1 MRELRVEDALMYL
14 DQVKMEFGDRPQI
27 YNEFLD
33 IMKTFKSQE
42 IDTPGVIRR
51 VAALFH
57 GNKRLVLGFNTF
69 LPEGFRIELPLDG
82 SPFPVYREPGR
93 PGVIQIPL
101 PGNPNFPSASAAGAA
116 GRMGDMKPA
125 AMPSSG
131 KPPAAASQPPPR
143 PGMQS
148 AASAPGGM
156 LRAPP
161 PPVSSAFPPPGSAVP
176 PSAAASRSGGGP
188 QGASGMPPSSGQ
200 QRFGGG
206 PSQFP
211 PAAASAAATPGPSK
225 LPAAASKKPS
235 SSPTGQTSDLAPAP
249 VEFDHAINYV
259 TTIKKR
265 FHAHPEIYRKFLEIL
280 HTYQK
285 EQRGIK
291 EVLDEVSV
299 LFADHADLLKEFTYF
314 LPDAVQSQ
322 AKAQLDIA
330 AAKAEERAKQRVA
343 QAKALDNGGPGPS
356 PAMASPPGAAPP
368 ANFAPSPAGG
378 MILPPPPAAHV
389 GSAQKRMPSVP
400 SNIPRTPFGAT
411 KARSEDRENEIA
423 ATAQHG
429 KVSFDP
435 VRPPRRNELN
445 TAQASQMFGRPKVIP
460 AEPLQ
465 PMTAEIAFFKH
476 VKAHFN
482 RKDLFPDLYNPTIKR
497 RHTPYE
503 EFIKCIHIFG
513 AGMLSKDELIQ
524 LLRGLFIQGNAPKS
538 GANSTNITGNSM
550 IIQAS
555 NVLLSEL
562 EQVLIGR
569 GPFTTQEKTKK
580 YRAKYGSYPLR
591 DYDLTEL
598 SKNIT
603 PSYWSY
609 PSDYSVELPGVDS
622 DESVLKLLNSKCFSM
637 AKDWPEKGKNKLKSP
652 ESYDGV
658 KIRRNIYEEVLC
670 RVEDEMYEVDMAIE
684 RNESAL
690 RKLEPIAEEAT
701 RLRELEEKDG
711 QPIGRLQYKLN
722 LRSLNTIHIGSI
734 ARIYGDSGDEVIQH
748 LLRNPLVVVPIVCK
762 RLQEKDA
769 EWRKVKT
776 ELAKEWKLALSEN
789 AKGSTDVKCLL
800 YRREIEKSFTTER
813 LIEECQEAKS
823 FAKDPSKIQRH
834 PATNMILPDFHL
846 SNQDQQLSLYQP
858 HLSVLVSEMM
868 PHKDAHDLLAAQ
880 FRGDRNKFSKLWSG
894 FMAPWF
900 GLPSTF
906 ESNESSTA
914 AMKFS
919 PGQKVRTTVG
929 DGQIISI
936 AADPQRYK
944 IKFSFGVGYVHP
956 DAIAHLLPSSS
967 SAADVEADHSQLMQ
981 DDIQILFGTE
991 NSYLLMRLY
1000 MLLVTILYQAKDAI
1014 EGDGYTSCMAAIT
1027 DFVKSKTDVKEFE
1040 SAIRGI
1046 IDKNVF
1052 NIVAIPSLVQSCGDA
1067 MAKVV
1072 EEDVI
1077 ENLYHC
1083 SQLKLKDLNQLRSL
1097 SIDVTEEAVYR
1108 LQISSAANQVFFSYI
1123 PADVELQ
1130 LSNTSVKRPLESVEK
1145 NDDMKIDDD
1154 TKRLKT
1160 E

>member
-1 MRELRVEDALMYL
+1 
-14 DQVKMEFGDRPQI
+14 MEFGDRPQI

-93 PGVIQIPL
+93 AGVIQIPL
-101 PGNPNFPSASAAGAA
+101 PGNPNFPSAGGGG

-125 AMPSSG
+125 AMPPSG
-131 KPPAAASQPPPR
+131 GGGPPSAGQQPPR
-143 PGMQS
+143 PGMPPAS
-148 AASAPGGM
+148 SAPGGM

-161 PPVSSAFPPPGSAVP
+161 PPVLSAFPPPGSAVP
-176 PSAAASRSGGGP
+176 PAAAAAAPRPGGP
-188 QGASGMPPSSGQ
+188 PGAAGMPPHSGP

-211 PAAASAAATPGPSK
+211 PAAAAAGAAAPSSGPSK
-225 LPAAASKKPS
+225 LAAAAAAAKKPS
-235 SSPTGQTSDLAPAP
+235 SSPTGQNNEAPAP

-343 QAKALDNGGPGPS
+343 QAKAIGKGAPGPGPG
-356 PAMASPPGAAPP
+356 PMIASPPGAAPPP

-378 MILPPPPAAHV
+378 MILPPPPVANA

-445 TAQASQMFGRPKVIP
+445 TAQASQTFGRPKVIP

-465 PMTAEIAFFKH
+465 PMTTEIAFFKH

-503 EFIKCIHIFG
+503 EFIKCIHLFG
-513 AGMLSKDELIQ
+513 AGMLNKDELIQ

-538 GANSTNITGNSM
+538 GANATNITGNSM

-562 EQVLIGR
+562 EKVLIGR

-580 YRAKYGSYPLR
+580 FRAKYGNCPLR
-591 DYDLTEL
+591 EYDLTEL

-609 PSDYSVELPGVDS
+609 PSDYPIDVPGVDS
-622 DESVLKLLNSKCFSM
+622 DNSVVKLLNSKCFSM

-658 KIRRNIYEEVLC
+658 KVRRNIYEEVLC
-670 RVEDEMYEVDMAIE
+670 RVEDEMYEVEMAIE

-762 RLQEKDA
+762 RLQGKDA

-800 YRREIEKSFTTER
+800 YKREIEKSFATER
-813 LIEECQEAKS
+813 LIEDCQEAKS
-823 FAKDPSKIQRH
+823 FAKYPSKIQRH

-846 SNQDQQLSLYQP
+846 SNPDQKLALYQP
-858 HLSVLVSEMM
+858 HLSVLVSRMM
-868 PHKDAHDLLAAQ
+868 PHMDAYNLLAAQ
-880 FRGDRNKFSKLWSG
+880 FGGDRSKFTKLWSG
-894 FMAPWF
+894 FIGPWF
-900 GLPSTF
+900 GLPS
-906 ESNESSTA
+906 SYDSIVVSSTT

-944 IKFSFGVGYVHP
+944 VKFSFGVGYVHP

-967 SAADVEADHSQLMQ
+967 SAADVAGADDSQLMQ

-991 NSYLLMRLY
+991 NIYLSIRLY
-1000 MLLVTILYQAKDAI
+1000 MLLVTMLYQAKDAI
-1014 EGDGYTSCMAAIT
+1014 AVSGYTSCKAAIV
-1027 DFVKSKTDVKEFE
+1027 DFIKSKTDLKEFE
-1040 SAIRGI
+1040 STIRGI
-1046 IDKNVF
+1046 TDKNVF
-1052 NIVAIPSLVQSCGDA
+1052 NIVAIPSLVQSCGGA

-1077 ENLYHC
+1077 DNLYHC

-1108 LQISSAANQVFFSYI
+1108 LQISSSANQVFFSYI

-1130 LSNTSVKRPLESVEK
+1130 LSNTLASEKRTLESGE
-1145 NDDMKIDDD
+1145 NDDD